1 MRSDEVGDGDSMKYE
16 NAKDVLPEELLKQVQ
31 AYAAGKLIY
40 VPIENAGKSW
50 GEVSGIRQKLRK
62 RNMMICNQY
71 RSGMTLSELA
81 EEYCLSLD
89 SIKKIVYCKEE
100 KNLVFTTS
108 VESAISFANAGL
120 TEEWLH
126 MFCDQRDMTDLRGL
140 EESITLGVL
149 KMPLRLISHS
159 VTTDRSKP
167 LGTTAVHLGQPEPLI
182 VRYEANRF
190 FAEGQTEMLEALR
203 VRKINAYPTLIIVSR
218 VEEYK
223 TFMNLFGRHF
233 ISMNKI

>member
-1 MRSDEVGDGDSMKYE
+1 MKYE

-71 RSGMTLSELA
+71 RNGMTLSELA

-120 TEEWLH
+120 TEEWLR
-126 MFCDQRDMTDLRGL
+126 MFYEKQGEGAC
-140 EESITLGVL
+140 EEFRTAITLGVF
-149 KMPLRLISHS
+149 KIPLRLIAPSETGDKAKQGKIITRQS
-159 VTTDRSKP
+159 VE
-167 LGTTAVHLGQPEPLI
+167 GQEPLI
-182 VRYEANRF
+182 VCYRENHFYVEW
-190 FAEGQTEMLEALR
+190 QTELLEMLRAKK
-203 VRKINAYPTLIIVSR
+203 VNAYPALVIV
-218 VEEYK
+218 EKPHEYK

-233 ISMNKI
+233 VSMNKV